1 MPSIRDTDQV
11 LVRLAQDG
19 ERAAFD
25 ILVRRYRRYLI
36 RQVLPLLRDINDAED
51 VVQEA
56 FVSAYNAIPN
66 FRGDAAFSTWVYR
79 IAINSAKRYRL
90 ESSQRFPLLSDIAET
105 DKIEGMLDEGQM
117 SLETP
122 ESLLESSEML
132 GLINNVFDAL
142 PHEQQEALI
151 MREIDGL
158 SYEEIA
164 ENMHCPVGTVR
175 SRVHRARDAISAAL
189 TKVAVGL
196 PAGEPRRH

>member
-19 ERAAFD
+19 ERTAFD
-25 ILVRRYRRYLI
+25 ILVRRYRRFLI

-90 ESSQRFPLLSDIAET
+90 EAAQRFPIMSDIAEA
-105 DKIEGMLDEGQM
+105 DKIEGLMDESQM
-117 SLETP
+117 SLDTP

-132 GLINNVFDAL
+132 RLINEVFDAL
-142 PHEQQEALI
+142 PQEQQEALI
-151 MREIDGL
+151 MREFDGL

-189 TKVAVGL
+189 TRVAVGL
-196 PAGEPRRH
+196 PAGQPSRH

>member
-1 MPSIRDTDQV
+1 MPSIRDSDQF

-19 ERAAFD
+19 DRAAFD
-25 ILVRRYRRYLI
+25 VLVLRYRRLLI

-56 FVSAYNAIPN
+56 FVSAYNAIRN
-66 FRGDAAFSTWVYR
+66 FRGDAAFFTWVYR
-79 IAINSAKRYRL
+79 IAMNSAKRYRQ
-90 ESSQRFPLLSDIAET
+90 ESAQRFPLVSDIVENENAEG
-105 DKIEGMLDEGQM
+105 IVREGQM

-122 ESLLESSEML
+122 ESLLEGHEVL
-132 GLINNVFDAL
+132 RLINEVFDKL
-142 PHEQQEALI
+142 PPEQQEVLM

-175 SRVHRARDAISAAL
+175 SRVHRARDAISTALSKVAL
-189 TKVAVGL
+189 TL
-196 PAGEPRRH
+196 STGEASRH